1 MPTMMNLSNRFP
13 TEEDELEHTPEESAL
28 MMRLR
33 IFVRLRW
40 FAIIGVIIATLV
52 ASMAFHIDFPTVPV
66 YVICA
71 VMVLYNLVLLWQV
84 RNLEIKRIGSL
95 IQRARTFGNIH
106 IFLDLIALTA
116 LLHFTGG
123 IENPFIFFFV
133 FHIIIASIVLHYRAV
148 YMLATSALL
157 MVILL
162 VGLEYIGAI
171 PHINLT
177 GFASPILYK
186 EGSYILAILAAL
198 ATILYTTTYM
208 ATAISGE
215 LRMRQRQVVQ
225 LSQRLL
231 QKKTGELE
239 QASREVAKLEE
250 ERSRFLRFLSTAAH
264 DLKAPLTAIQGFLWV
279 MLGGFSGELNKK
291 QRNMLERSSRRITEL
306 LNLISDLLDI
316 PRIETGQIVN
326 EMGDVSLHQVVK
338 RSLDDVHNLAKQKEV
353 KLKAELPQSLPEI
366 RGSTPHLQRVITELL
381 TNAINYSPGGLVT
394 IMVSEED
401 SDIRVEVMDT
411 GIGIPHEE
419 LPRVFDEFFRA
430 SNVNTKGTGLGL
442 SIVKR
447 LVETHGSRIWVESP
461 YPESNHGSK
470 FTFTLPK
477 KSET

>member
-1 MPTMMNLSNRFP
+1 MMNLSNSFP
-13 TEEDELEHTPEESAL
+13 AEEDEFEYTPEEAAL
-28 MMRLR
+28 MTRLR

-40 FAIIGVIIATLV
+40 FAIIGIIIAALV
-52 ASMAFHIDFPTVPV
+52 ASRVFHIGFSILPV
-66 YVICA
+66 YIICA
-71 VMVLYNLVLLWQV
+71 FMALYNLVLLWQV
-84 RNLEIKRIGSL
+84 RSLETKRVGSL

-106 IFLDLIALTA
+106 IFLDLIALTS

-133 FHIIIASIVLHYRAV
+133 FHIILASIVLHYRIV
-148 YMLATSALL
+148 YLLATVAIL
-157 MVILL
+157 MVMLL
-162 VGLEYIGAI
+162 VGLEYVGAI
-171 PHINLT
+171 PHVNLA
-177 GFASPILYK
+177 GFAVPTLYK
-186 EGSYILAILAAL
+186 EGTYILAVLAAL
-198 ATILYTTTYM
+198 AMILYATTYM

-231 QKKTGELE
+231 HEKTGELE
-239 QASREVAKLEE
+239 QASNEIVKLEE
-250 ERSRFLRFLSTAAH
+250 EKNRFLRFLGMAAH

-279 MLGGFSGELNKK
+279 MLGGYSGELNKK

-306 LNLISDLLDI
+306 LELISDLLDI
-316 PRIETGQIVN
+316 PRIETEQIVK
-326 EMGDVSLHQVVK
+326 EMGDVSLHQVIK

-353 KLKAELPQSLPEI
+353 KLKAELPKSLPEI
-366 RGSTPHLQRVITELL
+366 RGSTPRLQRVITELL

-411 GIGIPHEE
+411 GIGIPPEE

-447 LVETHGSRIWVESP
+447 LVESHGSRIWVESP

-477 KSET
+477 NSET